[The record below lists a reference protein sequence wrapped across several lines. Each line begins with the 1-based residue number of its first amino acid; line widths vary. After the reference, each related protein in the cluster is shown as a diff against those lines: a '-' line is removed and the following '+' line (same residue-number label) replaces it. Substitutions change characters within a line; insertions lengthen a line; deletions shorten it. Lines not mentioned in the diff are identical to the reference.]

1 MSVWSRQTFAHGQF
15 HAFNGNAFC
24 AAFLSAPVLLQMWD
38 PLSYRCPLKLALLA
52 QKGAG
57 PSLAAAH
64 IRHLCVHGTCSCLV
78 RFRSSVGI

>member
-38 PLSYRCPLKLALLA
+38 PLSYRCLLKLALLA
-52 QKGAG
+52 QKVLDLHWRLRI
-57 PSLAAAH
+57 SD
-64 IRHLCVHGTCSCLV
+64 ICVSMGHVAVS